1 MMVLDKEDGRWRA
14 GVPTPRAPAPPPRRA
29 GTHTPGHGR
38 AHAGLCWAGGA
49 GGPQGAG
56 DWGGEA
62 RELWAARPRGR
73 ARPDRTAGGRAT
85 LWQCDA
91 LRGRVEAPAAL
102 RSRRSSGSRRAFRL
116 CGCSSH
122 RSHHPR
128 AARVTREA
136 LSAEQISGFG
146 KSDSRFLRP
155 AGAQKEGGH
164 PGARQARGK
173 AGTTTGDTAAQKLS
187 EIKGRLLC
195 CPPSPWRLLSSE
207 AGVWPRERK
216 CPTPGQ

>member
-1 MMVLDKEDGRWRA
+1 MA
-14 GVPTPRAPAPPPRRA
+14 GGGPDAPRPCTPAAARGNTHA
-29 GTHTPGHGR
+29 GTRR

-146 KSDSRFLRP
+146 KSDSRACGRLARRKKVATQVPGRPGGKP
-155 AGAQKEGGH
+155 AG
-164 PGARQARGK
+164 PL
-173 AGTTTGDTAAQKLS
+173 GT
-187 EIKGRLLC
+187 RL
-195 CPPSPWRLLSSE
+195 PKNSVR
-207 AGVWPRERK
+207 
-216 CPTPGQ
+216 